1 MPLNKRKYAAKR
13 KVIRRKRFARRRGY
27 ITSNPSRS
35 LQPVAQ
41 RTIVKMKYCEALNV
55 QIPAF
60 GVVQSQVWNL
70 NSIFDPNRTGLG
82 HQPYGHDTFLTLY
95 NRYRVIGCSYAINIA
110 QQGDTATNQLPV
122 VLGALPSN
130 EVDTVS
136 NMSELREKP
145 RSKYIVQMYGSPSR
159 TLRGY
164 VSIPSLIGRTKAQY
178 MADDRF
184 QAQFGASPSESAI
197 LNTYIGMPNDNSVGG
212 SMLSVQYSITLVY
225 HVECFDPKVLPQ
237 S

>member
-1 MPLNKRKYAAKR
+1 VL
-13 KVIRRKRFARRRGY
+13 GD
-27 ITSNPSRS
+27 
-35 LQPVAQ
+35 
-41 RTIVKMKYCEALNV
+41 
-55 QIPAF
+55 
-60 GVVQSQVWNL
+60 GVVGNQVWNL

-82 HQPYGHDTFLTLY
+82 HQPYGHDTFATLY
-95 NRYRVIGCSYAINIA
+95 NRYRVIGCSYAITISQN
-110 QQGDTATNQLPV
+110 GDTATNQLPV

-145 RSKYIVQMYGSPSR
+145 RSKYIVQMYGSPAR

-184 QAQFGASPSESAI
+184 QAAFGATPNESAI
-197 LNTYIGMPNDNSVGG
+197 LNTYIGMPNDGAVTAL
-212 SMLSVQYSITLVY
+212 LSVQYSITLVY
-225 HVECFDPKVLPQ
+225 HVECLDPKVLPQ